1 MYKVMIVDD
10 EMLARVGIKSL
21 IPWEDNGFVV
31 AGEAENG
38 RKAYEWLM
46 DNPVD
51 IVITDIKMPI
61 MNGIELISKVRQHYP
76 KIKFLVL
83 SSFDD
88 FEYVRE
94 ALKNGAEDYI
104 IKLQMKPEEL
114 LDQLRKI
121 AEKLDYENVQKK
133 QEAGHDQ
140 SRAKELVLLR
150 ENFFKDLVYGWIHT
164 ESEYQQRMR
173 EAKLDLPDGLRVS
186 LMFQTDGMEIY
197 ERYGE
202 DEIHLLNY
210 AILNILN
217 EISSDHKYSFPVPL
231 QSKEFL
237 VLYYAPAPGEVEDV
251 LEAAYRLAD
260 TIKEALKK
268 YLNFSVCIAVSEPVT
283 TFFDMKLSYRQA
295 LEALSFRYS
304 YAEGTTILYR
314 EIKSLSGTSESI
326 DIAKEIRNLELYL
339 HRREDN
345 NVVKVID
352 NIKLLLD
359 GLCGQSLN
367 SLKAYC
373 APIPFLLSSRW
384 GEDASVWMDRH
395 LKRMDK
401 WSVKT
406 DIIKW
411 LDTIKEEW
419 IEGVGGGLESS
430 RLINSAMRFIQTNYS
445 NSVTLES
452 VAEYLKLSPSYLSN
466 LFKKEAGQNFID
478 YLTHIRVE
486 QSKILLRTTELKI
499 YEVGHRVGYENEH
512 YFSRVFKKVVG
523 CSPFQYKSD
532 TSL

>member
-21 IPWEDNGFVV
+21 IRWEENGFTI

-51 IVITDIKMPI
+51 IVITDIKMPT
-61 MNGIELISKVRQHYP
+61 MNGIELISNVRKYHP
-76 KIKFLVL
+76 AIKFLVL

-94 ALKNGAEDYI
+94 ALKNGAEDYF
-104 IKLQMKPEEL
+104 IKLQMNPEEL
-114 LDQLRKI
+114 LGQLKKI
-121 AEKLDYENVQKK
+121 AEKLDLEQDQKK
-133 QEAGHDQ
+133 LKAGHGRI
-140 SRAKELVLLR
+140 RAKELSLLR

-164 ESEYQQRMR
+164 ESEYSQRMR
-173 EAKLDLPDGLRVS
+173 EAELTLPDGFKVS

-217 EISSDHKYSFPVPL
+217 EISSDHKYGFPLSIHP
-231 QSKEFL
+231 KEFL
-237 VLYYAPAPGEVEDV
+237 LLYFAPPSMEAEEG
-251 LEAAYRLAD
+251 LEQAYHLAA

-268 YLNFSVCIAVSEPVT
+268 YLNFSVCIAISEPVT
-283 TFFDMKLSYRQA
+283 AFHEIKLSYRQA

-304 YAEGTTILYR
+304 YAGGTTILYR
-314 EIKSLSGTSESI
+314 EIKSLSGTLESA
-326 DIAKEIRNLELYL
+326 DIAKEIRNLELSL
-339 HRREDN
+339 DRREDN
-345 NVVKVID
+345 NVLKSIE
-352 NIKLLLD
+352 NIKQLLSHLN
-359 GLCGQSLN
+359 GLSLN
-367 SLKAYC
+367 SLKVYC
-373 APIPFLLSSRW
+373 APIPFLLASRW
-384 GEDASVWMDRH
+384 GEDASVWMDGH
-395 LKRMDK
+395 LKRMEN
-401 WSVKT
+401 WRVKT

-411 LDTIKEEW
+411 LETIQEEW
-419 IEGVGGGLESS
+419 NEGTGTSS
-430 RLINSAMRFIQTNYS
+430 DNSRTIHSAMRFIQKNYS

-452 VAEYLKLSPSYLSN
+452 VAEYLNLSPSYLSN
-466 LFKKEAGQNFID
+466 LFKKETGQNFID
-478 YLTHIRVE
+478 YLTQIRIE

-523 CSPFQYKSD
+523 CSPIHYKSD

>member
-21 IPWEDNGFVV
+21 IRWEENGFIV

-61 MNGIELISKVRQHYP
+61 MNGIELISNVRKHYP
-76 KIKFLVL
+76 DIKFLVL

-94 ALKNGAEDYI
+94 ALKNGAEDYF
-104 IKLQMKPEEL
+104 IKLQMNPEEL
-114 LDQLRKI
+114 LDQLKKI
-121 AEKLDYENVQKK
+121 AEKLDHENVQKK
-133 QEAGHDQ
+133 QERNDRI
-140 SRAKELVLLR
+140 RAKEISLLR
-150 ENFFKDLVYGWIHT
+150 DNFFKDLVYGWIHT
-164 ESEYQQRMR
+164 EVEYHQRMR
-173 EAKLDLPDGLRVS
+173 EAELALPEGLRVS

-217 EISSDHKYSFPVPL
+217 EISSDQKYSFPL
-231 QSKEFL
+231 SIQAKEFI
-237 VLYYAPAPGEVEDV
+237 VLYFAPSHIAEIEDA
-251 LEAAYRLAD
+251 LEQAYQLAD

-283 TFFDMKLSYRQA
+283 TFLDIKQSYRQA

-304 YAEGTTILYR
+304 YAGGTTILYR
-314 EIKSLSGTSESI
+314 EIKSLTGTLEAT

-339 HRREDN
+339 GRREDN
-345 NVVKVID
+345 NVIKVIEH
-352 NIKLLLD
+352 IKHLLGSLN
-359 GLCGQSLN
+359 GHSLN
-367 SLKAYC
+367 SLKVYC

-384 GEDASVWMDRH
+384 GEDASSWMDGH

-401 WSVKT
+401 WSVRT

-411 LDTIKEEW
+411 LETIQEEW
-419 IEGVGGGLESS
+419 IQGMGTISDSS
-430 RLINSAMRFIQTNYS
+430 RLIHSAMRFIQKNYS

-466 LFKKEAGQNFID
+466 LFKKETGQNFID
-478 YLTHIRVE
+478 YLTNIRVE
-486 QSKILLRTTELKI
+486 QAKILLRTTELKI
-499 YEVGHRVGYENEH
+499 YEVGHKVGYENEH

-523 CSPFQYKSD
+523 CSPFHYKSD
-532 TSL
+532 TTL